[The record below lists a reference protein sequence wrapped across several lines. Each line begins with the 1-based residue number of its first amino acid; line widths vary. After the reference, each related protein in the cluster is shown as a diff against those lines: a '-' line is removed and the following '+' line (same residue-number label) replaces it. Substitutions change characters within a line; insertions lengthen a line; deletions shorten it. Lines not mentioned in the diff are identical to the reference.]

1 MTDTFF
7 EVNLKANVVIEST
20 QTFKDLTEKVGRI
33 LQIQFQ
39 KDDSGYTEECPSY
52 ICNLLHLA
60 IRLTGNSYEDTN
72 HFEKGN
78 EFKSLSIQ
86 TFGLD
91 KENRNVNIGSQL
103 CRILNQN
110 GIKAKDAFMDTN
122 QWNFLNCS

>member
-7 EVNLKANVVIEST
+7 EVNLKANVIIEST
-20 QTFKDLTEKVGRI
+20 QAFKDLVEKVGKI

-52 ICNLLHLA
+52 ICNPLNLA

-78 EFKSLSIQ
+78 ELKSL
-86 TFGLD
+86 T
-91 KENRNVNIGSQL
+91 
-103 CRILNQN
+103 RI
-110 GIKAKDAFMDTN
+110 IHTPT
-122 QWNFLNCS
+122 NCSGFEAMRSGSEMIPIKLTL